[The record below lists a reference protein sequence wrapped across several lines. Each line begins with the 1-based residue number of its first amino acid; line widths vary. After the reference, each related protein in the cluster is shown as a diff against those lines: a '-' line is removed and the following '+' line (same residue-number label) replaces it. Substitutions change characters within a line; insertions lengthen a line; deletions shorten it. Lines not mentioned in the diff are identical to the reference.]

1 MRSVPRDFVRRVVVA
16 GWPVLV
22 AGGSLLGATLAEV
35 AYRARLYLSEPDTF
49 RTAAADSSLPSF
61 GVLDKSLWEFD
72 RRFGYVY
79 PPGRSVGLTLLDRGK
94 VVGCRRLPPVNREG
108 NIGDIKG
115 DYAAADLK
123 VVVFGDSFTAT
134 QDSGVT
140 WPNVLQDRLSDRLH
154 RKVRVVNF
162 GRDGY
167 SLLQMFDLAAVK
179 VPEWKP
185 DLVIVA
191 FITDDLNRA
200 RFWRTAIDVAGEE
213 RVLTTID
220 PTPNPRLDRAADTFI
235 LDRKATFDWC
245 NRMRQSGAR
254 DSIVEEIEARYRD
267 ALLRSAAQP
276 AGLSNR
282 PSLFTLRHAY
292 LYDRIRYGDA
302 FHSIR
307 TRFGPSQNPRITY
320 DDYRVDG
327 RLAEAIRLLAAS
339 HIPYVIVHLPYYPEL
354 RKGREY
360 VLQPQQSNLL
370 KSLEQVTEHRVIG
383 LRDLMPLPRDR
394 LDTMNMSATNFHP
407 SLFGMRLY
415 GAGVAEAL
423 IRRGLV
429 R

>member
-1 MRSVPRDFVRRVVVA
+1 M
-16 GWPVLV
+16 
-22 AGGSLLGATLAEV
+22 
-35 AYRARLYLSEPDTF
+35 
-49 RTAAADSSLPSF
+49 
-61 GVLDKSLWEFD
+61 
-72 RRFGYVY
+72 
-79 PPGRSVGLTLLDRGK
+79 
-94 VVGCRRLPPVNREG
+94 
-108 NIGDIKG
+108 
-115 DYAAADLK
+115 
-123 VVVFGDSFTAT
+123 
-134 QDSGVT
+134 
-140 WPNVLQDRLSDRLH
+140 
-154 RKVRVVNF
+154 RVVNF

-191 FITDDLNRA
+191 FITDDLDRA

-235 LDRKATFDWC
+235 LDRNATFDWC

-254 DSIVEEIEARYRD
+254 DSIVEEIEARYRH
-267 ALLRSAAQP
+267 ALPAAQP

-307 TRFGPSQNPRITY
+307 TRFGPSQNPRLAY

-354 RKGREY
+354 MKGREY

-370 KSLEQVTEHRVIG
+370 KSLEQVTEHHVIG
-383 LRDLMPLPRDR
+383 LRDLMRLPKDR
-394 LDTMNMSATNFHP
+394 LDTMNQSATNFHP

-423 IRRGLV
+423 IRRGLA